1 MKNKKNL
8 FLDTKKFNL
17 MLERMDSKYT
27 LNETEEKIRK
37 LSLLTEGFPKAAL
50 ELLTGLGKVSDEL
63 SVFIRAVGNDIT
75 SIRALMSDIRNF
87 DDAAIYLKSIED
99 EITAVLKAEGKT
111 ISKFQR
117 DGLDKIY
124 AAIKAVD
131 DVKTGKTKNTVTGML
146 ENTPKGSSYDTISR
160 DIKEF
165 AEDAPEF
172 FNEGMPDGEKI
183 DPSEGLDDVK
193 VKNLVRKNVPF
204 VDVSTYKNILGDL
217 ATNKWS
223 KYTPADVLI
232 SEGGKKLDGYI
243 IYNSK
248 NNYTVFID
256 RKDFAEMRS
265 YFDNNPDFD
274 PPLDT
279 KKPLDKQPGGIKWAE
294 QLGEK
299 EIVVKTRTKWIVD
312 WIINPLKKA
321 ITSKYYL
328 IPAGVN
334 LTALVVDCIWST
346 WDTSYTVTLK
356 GTNET
361 VTYTYDMSECL
372 FPSFYKGEA
381 QFNDADKLG
390 VGWGDVFL
398 GPIGW
403 IYYGGRKVAKYINLV
418 DYSAFFDSIDVMVK
432 NKVYDVEMGL
442 LENLSI
448 VEILQ
453 QSCSANASEIL
464 NNVAMESGLGE
475 DAKIIDGILGLV
487 GVDVDITDEVINE
500 SIEKIANTYEE
511 AQQIKEDLQEQS
523 KRVKLHVEGIP
534 EGHKFYVDKCD
545 IAAEAKKVCFLA
557 KLDAIMVKIKS
568 IQSQQ
573 KLWDRNK
580 NKMGDEACFVTE
592 SMIDLYTQNGYKDKS
607 TPTTV
612 QACKDNKT
620 DLGILFQLGKNM
632 KKGEFTNPGTDWITC
647 SQDNLDLI
655 KSNMET
661 CESIKEQKDKFKNE
675 LDLKVEFEVEN
686 APVNPELPKDDYKW
700 ESYVVEGDDKNICF
714 VCNQN
719 MSGNKELIRLTG
731 MLNKDP
737 KFKPTLIEG
746 EDYKIVEGQALFK
759 FNDFNISTMA
769 NHVWCK
775 VRLNEEKTQQNCVDD
790 LITKLKSVGCWDNYW
805 E

>member
-75 SIRALMSDIRNF
+75 SIRALMSDIRQF
-87 DDAAIYLKSIED
+87 DEAATYLKSIED

-131 DVKTGKTKNTVTGML
+131 DVKAGKTKNTVTGML

-172 FNEGMPDGEKI
+172 FNEGMPDGQKI
-183 DPSEGLDDVK
+183 KPDEVLDDVK
-193 VKNLVRKNVPF
+193 IKNLVRKNVPF
-204 VDVSTYKNILGDL
+204 VDVSTYKNIIGDL
-217 ATNKWS
+217 ASNKWS
-223 KYTPADVLI
+223 KYTPADVLMTK
-232 SEGGKKLDGYI
+232 EGKKLNGYI
-243 IYNSK
+243 IYNRK

-256 RKDFAEMRS
+256 RKDFPEMS
-265 YFDNNPDFD
+265 GYFEKNPDFD
-274 PPLDT
+274 APLDT
-279 KKPLDKQPGGIKWAE
+279 KKPLADQPGGRDWAIALGQYQPVFRQRKNYFAIIFDKIK
-294 QLGEK
+294 
-299 EIVVKTRTKWIVD
+299 
-312 WIINPLKKA
+312 
-321 ITSKYYL
+321 KYRNWYL

-334 LTALVVDCIWST
+334 LVALVADCIWST
-346 WDTSYTVTLK
+346 YDTTYTVTIK
-356 GTNET
+356 GTGKK
-361 VTYTYDMSECL
+361 VTYTYDLWECI
-372 FPSFYKGEA
+372 FPAFLKPAPYFHNS
-381 QFNDADKLG
+381 DKMGITWL
-390 VGWGDVFL
+390 DVIL
-398 GPIGW
+398 GPVGVVTW
-403 IYYGGRKVAKYINLV
+403 FVRKVDVDIV
-418 DYSAFFDSIDVMVK
+418 DYSKFFDSVDVIVK
-432 NKVYDVEMGL
+432 NEVYDLEMGL

-464 NNVAMESGLGE
+464 QKVANDSGLGA
-475 DAKIIDGILGLV
+475 DAQTIDTMLGLV
-487 GVDVDITDEVINE
+487 GIEVDLTDDFINE
-500 SIEKIANTYEE
+500 SIEKMANTYEE
-511 AQQIKEDLQEQS
+511 AQQIKENLKEQS
-523 KRVKLHVEGIP
+523 KRVKAHVEGIP
-534 EGHKFYVDKCD
+534 KDHKFYVDKCD

-557 KLDAIMVKIKS
+557 KVDAIVQKMKA

-573 KLWDRNK
+573 KLWDQDK
-580 NKMGDEACFVTE
+580 NKIGDEACFVTE
-592 SMIDLYTQNGYKDKS
+592 GMIDLYTENGYKDNN

-620 DLGILFQLGKNM
+620 DLGILFQLKENITEGKF
-632 KKGEFTNPGTDWITC
+632 KNPGTDWITC
-647 SQDNLDLI
+647 SKDNLDLI

-661 CESIKEQKDKFKNE
+661 CEEIEKQKNKLKNE
-675 LDLKVEFEVEN
+675 LDLTIEIEVEN
-686 APVNPELPKDDYKW
+686 ATVNPELPKDDYKW
-700 ESYVVEGDDKNICF
+700 ESYVVEGDDKNICY

-719 MSGNKELIRLTG
+719 MSSNKELLILAGIRKS
-731 MLNKDP
+731 NDED
-737 KFKPTLIEG
+737 FKPTLKEG
-746 EDYKIVEGQALFK
+746 KDYKIVEGQPLFK

-769 NHVWCK
+769 NYQWCK
-775 VRLNEEKTQQNCVDD
+775 GNINKQKTQQECVND